1 MKTPRTVAYAG
12 ALTALIFALTLPSA
26 QVRSQL
32 AAPPSDPAS
41 VLQALQTANETLI
54 KRQEATVK
62 EIEELNTTAREI
74 RIFSK
79 RG

>member
-1 MKTPRTVAYAG
+1 MKTQHTLAFAG
-12 ALTALIFALTLPSA
+12 TLAALLFALFLPSA

-41 VLQALQTANETLI
+41 VLQALQTANEAFL
-54 KRQEATVK
+54 KRQEATLK
-62 EIEELNTTAREI
+62 EIDELNTTAREV